1 MKHSTKT
8 VASQILHSTI
18 DLRKRYLFAFN
29 VAILMG
35 ITVTFVLGVQAVSS
49 LNSAFALTKPVSLK
63 MEAED
68 FYRINGKVLHDDNT
82 ASNNG
87 YLAMYSNNEGVIWV
101 APSNFKFATYNISVS
116 AKENAYKGNAKLRLM
131 RNGKAVT
138 TIEITSDKF
147 QTYSFGN
154 VAVNA
159 DDRYK
164 ITFVND
170 LYRGTP
176 TTDRNAY
183 LDYVELTNN
192 SKATPIPGDT
202 TSPLPVITPK
212 PTSQTTVTPTPT
224 PKVSVIVTPVP
235 TKTPTP
241 VITKLPTPVITKTPT
256 SLPTIIV
263 TPQPT
268 NPTPVVNTTGIKLP
282 PSGKLIWDYQIGAG
296 DGASISL
303 PNGANLIDVDGFTT
317 SATRVAQ
324 LKAQGAYTLCYIDAG
339 SYEPGRPDSASY
351 PSYLKLQQD
360 PNWPAEYFLDVTDVF
375 KPNSI
380 LATILRNRFQM
391 CKDKGFD
398 ALDPDNLQN
407 DENVSGGKITTQQQI
422 DFNGWVADEAHKI
435 GLAAFQKNGPDK
447 ILLKDR
453 TGLMMVEKFDG
464 IVNEECQQFGECS
477 SLNEYVNRGKPALN
491 IEYIINP
498 DCTLSDQL
506 NINTI
511 RRDLGLSAP
520 NNPAYKRVA
529 CQ

>member
-1 MKHSTKT
+1 MKHLPKT
-8 VASQILHSTI
+8 VTSLILHSTV
-18 DLRKRYLFAFN
+18 DLQKRYLFAFN

-35 ITVTFVLGVQAVSS
+35 IAITFVLGIQAVTS
-49 LNSAFALTKPVSLK
+49 LSSAFALSKSTSLK
-63 MEAED
+63 TEAED
-68 FYRINGKVLHDDNT
+68 FYRINGKVLHDDSM
-82 ASNNG
+82 ASNNR
-87 YLAMYSNNEGVIWV
+87 YLAMFSNNEGVIWV
-101 APSNFKFATYNISVS
+101 TPSNFKNATYNISVS

-170 LYRGTP
+170 LYDGTP

-192 SKATPIPGDT
+192 SKPTPTPGAM
-202 TSPLPVITPK
+202 TSPLPVVTPK
-212 PTSQTTVTPTPT
+212 PTPRTKVTSTPT

-235 TKTPTP
+235 TKTLTP
-241 VITKLPTPVITKTPT
+241 L
-256 SLPTIIV
+256 V
-263 TPQPT
+263 T
-268 NPTPVVNTTGIKLP
+268 NTGIRLP
-282 PSGKLIWDYQIGAG
+282 PSGKIIWDWQIGAG
-296 DGASISL
+296 DDSSISL
-303 PNGANLIDVDGFTT
+303 PNGASLIDVDGFTT

-324 LKAQGAYTLCYIDAG
+324 LKAQGAYTVCYIDAG
-339 SYEPGRPDSASY
+339 SYEPNRPDSASF
-351 PSYLKLQQD
+351 PNYLKVQQD

-375 KPNSI
+375 KPNSV

-398 ALDPDNLQN
+398 ALEPDNLQN

-422 DFNGWVADEAHKI
+422 DFNGWIADEAHKI

-447 ILLKDR
+447 ILLRDR

-464 IVNEECQQFGECS
+464 ILNEECQQFGECS
-477 SLNEYVNRGKPALN
+477 PLNEYVNRGKLALN
-491 IEYIINP
+491 TEYTINP

-520 NNPAYKRVA
+520 NNPAYNRVA